1 MTHLKNV
8 IRDGGGT
15 ALLTAYTAHFPYNA
29 DSTEMKLLIQCI
41 CVYIYYTANT
51 SIWLYGLWSKK
62 RDWTEV
68 EWMDTPSLF

>member
-29 DSTEMKLLIQCI
+29 HITETTYSVHMCLHLLHCYHFHMALWALEQK
-41 CVYIYYTANT
+41 A
-51 SIWLYGLWSKK
+51 GL
-62 RDWTEV
+62 D
-68 EWMDTPSLF
+68 

>member
-29 DSTEMKLLIQCI
+29 HISETTYS
-41 CVYIYYTANT
+41 VAYVST
-51 SIWLYGLWSKK
+51 SITLLTLPYGFMGFGAKSGK
-62 RDWTEV
+62 WTEV
-68 EWMDTPSLF
+68 DWMDTPSLF

>member
-29 DSTEMKLLIQCI
+29 HITETTYS
-41 CVYIYYTANT
+41 VAYVST
-51 SIWLYGLWSKK
+51 SITLLTLPYMALWALEQKAGL
-62 RDWTEV
+62 D
-68 EWMDTPSLF
+68 